1 MKFFNDQDWRC
12 GDTVVYLNQSLAK
25 KKTKGHILMFMY
37 SKETP
42 WDRTYDIIW
51 DDGTCT
57 SEKAYVLQNLD
68 V

>member
-1 MKFFNDQDWRC
+1 MKFFNDEDWRC

-25 KKTKGHILMFMY
+25 ERIKGHIRMFMY

-42 WDRTYDIIW
+42 WDRTYDITW

-57 SEKAYVLQNLD
+57 AEKAYVLQNLD